1 MLQSFIILL
10 QAEVLDFEQETGPRL
25 QAEEFVAFG
34 APCSSFLSF
43 FFSVLNYDVFEL
55 VSAPA
60 PAKQN

>member
-10 QAEVLDFEQETGPRL
+10 QAEVLDFEQKTSPRL

-43 FFSVLNYDVFEL
+43 FSVLNYDVFEL

>member
-34 APCSSFLSF
+34 APFSSFLSF
-43 FFSVLNYDVFEL
+43 FFLF
-55 VSAPA
+55 
-60 PAKQN
+60 